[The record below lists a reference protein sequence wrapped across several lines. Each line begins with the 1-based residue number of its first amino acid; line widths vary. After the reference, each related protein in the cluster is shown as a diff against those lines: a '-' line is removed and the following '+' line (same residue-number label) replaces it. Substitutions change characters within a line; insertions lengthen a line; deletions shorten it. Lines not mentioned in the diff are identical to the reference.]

1 MHDTA
6 PLEHWHEFYLLL
18 GTAAAALIAL
28 MFVAASIGVG
38 WISPERSFGTRTF
51 MTPIV
56 AHYTAVLFVAALG
69 LMPTMTWD
77 ALAVLLVASAAVGV
91 VAAILITI
99 GVFKR
104 DDDWSDRLAYGFIP
118 MIVYAAAGVA
128 GVLFWRR
135 WPYAPD
141 LLAGAALALLIVN
154 IRNAWDMTIAMAHRH
169 VRPPET

>member
-1 MHDTA
+1 MHVET

-56 AHYTAVLFVAALG
+56 AHYTAVLFVSGLG
-69 LMPTMTWD
+69 LVPTMTGE
-77 ALAVLLVASAAVGV
+77 ALAVLLVASSIVGV

-99 GVFKR
+99 GVFQR
-104 DDDWSDRLAYGFIP
+104 DEDWSDRFAYGFIP
-118 MIVYAAAGVA
+118 MIVYVVAGIT
-128 GVLFWRR
+128 GVLFWRH
-135 WPYAPD
+135 WPHAPEV
-141 LLAGAALALLIVN
+141 LAGAALALLIVN

-169 VRPPET
+169 VRQPET